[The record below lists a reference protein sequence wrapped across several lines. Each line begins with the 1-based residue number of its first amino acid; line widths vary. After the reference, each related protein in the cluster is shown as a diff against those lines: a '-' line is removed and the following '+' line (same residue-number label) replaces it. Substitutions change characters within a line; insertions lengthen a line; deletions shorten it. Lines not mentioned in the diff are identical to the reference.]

1 MTHDTQSA
9 QITPTQDEHDSKKKD
24 ENYFP
29 SQLLPIIN
37 KFMAIHTLGHM
48 IYGHLLLILLSQRV
62 LTKPNKEYGKTGLNV
77 TMTLRVL
84 KYHKSTTGLIY
95 EIVKPSS
102 PPINPL

>member
-9 QITPTQDEHDSKKKD
+9 QITPTQDEHDIKKKRMKTIFLP
-24 ENYFP
+24 NYY
-29 SQLLPIIN
+29 QN

-48 IYGHLLLILLSQRV
+48 MYGHLLLILLSQRV
-62 LTKPNKEYGKTGLNV
+62 LTKPNKEHGKTGLNV

-102 PPINPL
+102 PPITPL

>member
-1 MTHDTQSA
+1 MTPKVLRLHQHKMNM
-9 QITPTQDEHDSKKKD
+9 IVKKKD

-102 PPINPL
+102 PPITPL